1 MSYEDI
7 QLELHE
13 DIATITIDRPDN
25 GNMLRAQTTRE
36 LADALRTV
44 RDDPQ
49 IGAAI
54 LTGAGERF
62 FCIGGEHD
70 ELQHLNASAA
80 LPVVDVY
87 ELLDTVPKP
96 IVAAVNGFAV
106 GGGQVLQM
114 MCDLA
119 VAAESA
125 LFRQV
130 GPMVGSFDA
139 GYGTWYLEETIGRR
153 RAKEMWYLNRKYSSR
168 EALEMGLVNEVVPDV
183 DVRDRAREVARE
195 LLQRGPGAIAGLKAS
210 FSARHHGV
218 LGQARL
224 AHDQLLT
231 RYLASDEAH
240 ELSDAFRSRR
250 APDPG
255 RFGH

>member
-1 MSYEDI
+1 MYEDI
-7 QLELHE
+7 GFEVS
-13 DIATITIDRPDN
+13 DAIGTITIDRQDK
-25 GNMLRAQTTRE
+25 GNMLRAQTARE
-36 LADALRTV
+36 LADALRRL

-54 LTGAGERF
+54 LTGAGDRF
-62 FCIGGEHD
+62 FCVGGEHE
-70 ELQHLNASAA
+70 ELQHLNPSAA

-87 ELLDTVPKP
+87 ELLDTVPKA

-106 GGGQVLQM
+106 GGGQVLQL

-153 RAKEMWYLNRKYSSR
+153 RAKEMWYLNRKYSAR
-168 EALEMGLVNEVVPDV
+168 EALEIGLVNEVVPDAE
-183 DVRDRAREVARE
+183 VRDRAREVARE

-218 LGQARL
+218 LGQARV

-240 ELSDAFRSRR
+240 ELSDAFRSKR
-250 APDPG
+250 APDSG
-255 RFGH
+255 RFGR

>member
-1 MSYEDI
+1 VTYEDI
-7 QLELHE
+7 SFEVSE
-13 DIATITIDRPDN
+13 GIATITIDRPNN
-25 GNMLRAQTTRE
+25 GNMLRTQTARE
-36 LADALRTV
+36 LADALRTL

-54 LTGAGERF
+54 LTGAGDRF
-62 FCIGGEHD
+62 FCIGGEHE
-70 ELQHLNASAA
+70 ELKHLNPSAA

-87 ELLDTVPKP
+87 ELLDTVPKA

-106 GGGQVLQM
+106 GGGQVLQL

-130 GPMVGSFDA
+130 GPMTGSFDA

-153 RAKEMWYLNRKYSSR
+153 RAKEMWYLNRKYSAR
-168 EALEMGLVNEVVPDV
+168 AALEMGLVNEVVPDAE
-183 DVRDRAREVARE
+183 VRDRAREVARE

-240 ELSDAFRSRR
+240 ELSDAFRSKR

-255 RFGH
+255 RFGR

>member
-1 MSYEDI
+1 MTYEDI
-7 QLELHE
+7 GFEVSE
-13 DIATITIDRPDN
+13 GIATITINRPDN
-25 GNMLRAQTTRE
+25 GNMLRAQTARE
-36 LADALRTV
+36 LADALRTL

-54 LTGAGERF
+54 LTGAGDRF
-62 FCIGGEHD
+62 FCIGGEHE
-70 ELQHLNASAA
+70 ELQHLNPSAA

-87 ELLDTVPKP
+87 ELLDTVPKAV
-96 IVAAVNGFAV
+96 IAAVNGFAV
-106 GGGQVLQM
+106 GGGQVLQL
-114 MCDLA
+114 MCDLS

-153 RAKEMWYLNRKYSSR
+153 RAKEMWYLNRRYSAQ
-168 EALEMGLVNEVVPDV
+168 EALEVGLVNEVVPAAE
-183 DVRDRAREVARE
+183 VRDRARDVAAE

-218 LGQARL
+218 LGQARV

-231 RYLASDEAH
+231 RYLASEEAH
-240 ELSDAFRSRR
+240 ELSDAFRSKR